1 MLYLC
6 AHVYLAMYAC
16 VHVCARVKVLV
27 NAFLG
32 QIVSRVQKYADNVI
46 KVCRR
51 ARLCGMTVASKL
63 IVNIMYVCVHHAGFC
78 TH

>member
-1 MLYLC
+1 
-6 AHVYLAMYAC
+6 MYAC

-51 ARLCGMTVASKL
+51 ARLCGMTVAS
-63 IVNIMYVCVHHAGFC
+63 NAGY
-78 TH
+78 